1 MLLVRVRVRKNEL
14 KRFLDGASTV
24 QHTDLRGRVMK

>member
-1 MLLVRVRVRKNEL
+1 MLLVRVRERKNES

-24 QHTDLRGRVMK
+24 QHTDLREGK